1 MRSWQRCPGGPGKRS
16 RQSPGRFAPGSF
28 AVSSAGSIYPPD
40 GNGIASGLFYRFW
53 RVLVYMGE
61 TQGAAGHLAEEG
73 SRAVRS
79 RSTGRATS
87 SKRRMAPISGLPK
100 RRHDSRPRVITSA
113 PCAFPVKLMPTGK
126 IGRTPGIRG
135 RRVRA
140 TPGTQ
145 GLTGDICRLKIHLSH
160 VKIQSSS
167 AHTSGAGNHG
177 RSLRAE

>member
-1 MRSWQRCPGGPGKRS
+1 MRSWQRCPGGPGKHS
-16 RQSPGRFAPGSF
+16 RQSPGRF

-100 RRHDSRPRVITSA
+100 RRHDSRPRVIISA
-113 PCAFPVKLMPTGK
+113 PCALEFTPDETLGGLPT
-126 IGRTPGIRG
+126 PPP
-135 RRVRA
+135 A
-140 TPGTQ
+140 PPP
-145 GLTGDICRLKIHLSH
+145 
-160 VKIQSSS
+160 
-167 AHTSGAGNHG
+167 SGASPDSHGNIFAAIQEQLG
-177 RSLRAE
+177 LKLESAKGPVDVLVIDSVERPSAN